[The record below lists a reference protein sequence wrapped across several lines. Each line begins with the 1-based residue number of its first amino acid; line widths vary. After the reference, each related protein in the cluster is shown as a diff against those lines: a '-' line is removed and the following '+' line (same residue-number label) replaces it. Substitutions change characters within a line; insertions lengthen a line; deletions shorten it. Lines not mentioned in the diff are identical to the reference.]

1 MFTLEMRMFKSFT
14 LLTIDQM
21 IVTQFGI
28 LKFGSNLGAESE
40 KVFCNTTL
48 IRCYTEIPL
57 VRASLIH
64 TKLTFH
70 QT

>member
-14 LLTIDQM
+14 LFTIDQM

-40 KVFCNTTL
+40 QFFCNMSL
-48 IRCYTEIPL
+48 IRCYTDSAKSRDSTSP
-57 VRASLIH
+57 S
-64 TKLTFH
+64 
-70 QT
+70 